1 MLHCLAP
8 AVGLAARRHRGRR
21 ERGESPLRCLERRL
35 LPPSQL
41 SNAHDAQQR
50 GLSCVSCVSCPA
62 LPSVCLAAALC
73 TPKQH
78 PQPRHFPCLCLCL
91 CCQRPPLL
99 SFLPQTRSLSSPRRS
114 PTASI
119 GSNRIRH
126 QCIRKRERVDGA
138 DCRIVG
144 TSGSRM
150 EAEAPV
156 QASHSAKNRTPESLR
171 QRQRDRMSPRG
182 RFAKTTR
189 ISTTIREIDG
199 APKGGITLAPAPRSK
214 TIGNRS
220 PELTKKKQLQEGLRK
235 ENSINRR
242 ARREAE
248 DLKFDIT
255 PDGGSAGREGRQ
267 FTVAKVGNN
276 GKIYLR

>member
-1 MLHCLAP
+1 
-8 AVGLAARRHRGRR
+8 
-21 ERGESPLRCLERRL
+21 
-35 LPPSQL
+35 
-41 SNAHDAQQR
+41 
-50 GLSCVSCVSCPA
+50 
-62 LPSVCLAAALC
+62 
-73 TPKQH
+73 
-78 PQPRHFPCLCLCL
+78 
-91 CCQRPPLL
+91 
-99 SFLPQTRSLSSPRRS
+99 
-114 PTASI
+114 
-119 GSNRIRH
+119 
-126 QCIRKRERVDGA
+126 
-138 DCRIVG
+138 
-144 TSGSRM
+144 M

>member
-1 MLHCLAP
+1 
-8 AVGLAARRHRGRR
+8 
-21 ERGESPLRCLERRL
+21 
-35 LPPSQL
+35 
-41 SNAHDAQQR
+41 
-50 GLSCVSCVSCPA
+50 
-62 LPSVCLAAALC
+62 
-73 TPKQH
+73 
-78 PQPRHFPCLCLCL
+78 
-91 CCQRPPLL
+91 
-99 SFLPQTRSLSSPRRS
+99 
-114 PTASI
+114 
-119 GSNRIRH
+119 
-126 QCIRKRERVDGA
+126 
-138 DCRIVG
+138 
-144 TSGSRM
+144 M

-156 QASHSAKNRTPESLR
+156 QASHSARNRTPESLR

-242 ARREAE
+242 ARREVE